1 MPQLEAYFRI
11 GSYDYAAWLD
21 ADRLVSLSSSPKGKT
36 IAVHDLVKGEK
47 NTLFTSPEGIRDLYA
62 APNGDIFFCL
72 DSAGT
77 ENLQV
82 FRLIK
87 GTGEARALTAD
98 PATSHQIGGLLADG
112 KTLII
117 ASNERSKETFDIVG
131 LDIESG
137 ASQIIIQNEDHYN
150 RPVALSPD
158 GRSLLVNK
166 MRGGGDNPLWL
177 VDTAKRTTRPVPSPQ
192 VKASFSSPVWKS
204 DSSGFF
210 CVCDHDSDV
219 SYVAWCSLDGAS
231 LERLYAFHW
240 DIDNIALSPDD
251 RYLAINVNE
260 DGYSRFYMVDLAQDD
275 FVNIPQ
281 PPQGMISP
289 YMPFH
294 WSPGGHKLLFTLTAS
309 SIASSLWLFDLD
321 REWMGNLASPDMAG
335 LSRQDFVEPS
345 LHRFNSFDGLSVPY
359 FLYKPKGKTGPLP
372 VMIEIHGGP
381 EGQSRPG
388 IAYKELLH
396 YMVASGLAVVEPN
409 VRGSTGYGKTYEHL
423 DDVEKRLDSVK
434 DIASLIDDLVAKGIA
449 DPDRIG
455 VMGGSYGGFMT
466 LSAAARMPEK
476 LCCAVCTVGMFN
488 LVTFLENT
496 ADYRRAHREQ
506 EYGSLARHRDILFQV
521 SPVAE
526 VDRIRGP
533 LMIIHGKNDP
543 RVPVSEAYQAK
554 EYLEQRGVRVDLLVY
569 EDEGHGLQK
578 LKNKL
583 DCYPRVMDFINH
595 HMKLAPAR

>member
-1 MPQLEAYFRI
+1 MPKLEAYFRMA
-11 GSYDYAAWLD
+11 SYDYADWLD
-21 ADRLVSLSSSPKGKT
+21 SGQVVSLSSSPEGKT
-36 IAVHDLVKGEK
+36 IARHDLAKGEIIP
-47 NTLFTSPEGIRDLYA
+47 LFSCNEGIRDLYL

-82 FRLIK
+82 FRLVK
-87 GTGEARALTAD
+87 GKGEARALTAD
-98 PATSHQIGGLLADG
+98 PETSHQIGGLLADG
-112 KTLII
+112 KTLIM
-117 ASNERSKETFDIVG
+117 ASNERAKETFDIVG

-137 ASQIIIQNEDHYN
+137 DRRMIVQNDDHYN
-150 RPVALSPD
+150 FPAALSAD
-158 GRSLLVNK
+158 GRYLLVTK
-166 MRGGGDNPLWL
+166 LRGGGDNPLWL
-177 VDTAKRTTRPVPSPQ
+177 VDAVQGSSRPVPDPE

-204 DSSGFF
+204 DNSGFF
-210 CVCDHDSDV
+210 CVCDHDSDFA
-219 SYVAWCSLDGAS
+219 YVAWCDREASRLDK
-231 LERLYAFHW
+231 RYAFNW
-240 DIDNIALSPDD
+240 DVDNIALSFDD

-260 DGYSRFYMVDLAQDD
+260 DGYSRLYLVDLVQGD

-294 WSPGGHKLLFTLTAS
+294 WSPEGYKLLFTVTAS
-309 SIASSLWLFDLD
+309 SIPSSLWLYDLD
-321 REWMGNLASPDMAG
+321 KEWMGRLASPDMAG
-335 LSRQDFVEPS
+335 LSRHDFVEPT
-345 LHRFNSFDGLSVPY
+345 LHRFESFDGLSVPY
-359 FLYKPKGKTGPLP
+359 FLYKPKGATGPMPL
-372 VMIEIHGGP
+372 MIDIHGGP

-409 VRGSTGYGKTYEHL
+409 VRGSTGYGKAYEHL

-449 DPDRIG
+449 DPKRIG
-455 VMGGSYGGFMT
+455 VMGASYGGFMT

-476 LCCAVCTVGMFN
+476 LACAVCTVGMFN

-506 EYGSLARHRDILFQV
+506 EYGSLAKHRDILFHV
-521 SPVAE
+521 SPVAK
-526 VDRIRGP
+526 VDQIKGP

-543 RVPVSEAYQAK
+543 RVPVSEAYQAQA
-554 EYLEQRGVRVDLLVY
+554 YLTERGVHVDLLVY
-569 EDEGHGLQK
+569 EDEGHGLHK

-583 DCYPRVMDFINH
+583 DCYPLVMAFVNR
-595 HMKLAPAR
+595 HMGLDLA

>member
-1 MPQLEAYFRI
+1 MPKLEAYFRMA
-11 GSYDYAAWLD
+11 SYDYADWLD
-21 ADRLVSLSSSPKGKT
+21 SDQVVSLSSSPEGKT
-36 IAVHDLVKGEK
+36 IARHDLEKGEIIP
-47 NTLFTSPEGIRDLYA
+47 LFNCNEGIRDLYL

-82 FRLIK
+82 FRLVQ
-87 GTGEARALTAD
+87 GQGEARALTAD
-98 PATSHQIGGLLADG
+98 PETSHQIGGLLADG
-112 KTLII
+112 KTLVI
-117 ASNERSKETFDIVG
+117 ASNERAKETFDIVG

-137 ASQIIIQNEDHYN
+137 DRRIIIQNDDHYN
-150 RPVALSPD
+150 FPAALSAD
-158 GRSLLVNK
+158 GRFLLVTK
-166 MRGGGDNPLWL
+166 LRGGGDNPLWL
-177 VDTAKRTTRPVPSPQ
+177 VDTAESSIRPVPDPE

-204 DSSGFF
+204 DGSGFF
-210 CVCDHDSDV
+210 CVCDQDSDFA
-219 SYVAWCSLDGAS
+219 YVAWCDREASKLDK
-231 LERLYAFHW
+231 RYAFNW
-240 DIDNIALSPDD
+240 DVDNIALSFDD

-260 DGYSRFYMVDLAQDD
+260 DGYSRLYLIDLDQDT
-275 FVNIPQ
+275 FVNLPQ

-294 WSPGGHKLLFTLTAS
+294 WSPEGYKLLFTVTAS
-309 SIASSLWLFDLD
+309 TIPSSLWLYDLD
-321 REWMGNLASPDMAG
+321 KEWMGRLASPDMAG
-335 LSRQDFVEPS
+335 LSRHDFVEPT
-345 LHRFNSFDGLSVPY
+345 LHRFDSFDGLSVPY
-359 FLYKPKGKTGPLP
+359 FLYKPKGATGPMPL
-372 VMIEIHGGP
+372 MIDIHGGP

-409 VRGSTGYGKTYEHL
+409 VRGSTGYGKAYEHL

-449 DPDRIG
+449 DPKRIG
-455 VMGGSYGGFMT
+455 VMGASYGGFMT

-476 LCCAVCTVGMFN
+476 LACAVCTVGMFN

-506 EYGSLARHRDILFQV
+506 EYGSLAKHRDILFHV
-521 SPVAE
+521 SPVAK
-526 VDRIRGP
+526 VDQIKGP

-543 RVPVSEAYQAK
+543 RVPVSEAYQAQA
-554 EYLEQRGVRVDLLVY
+554 YLTERGVHVDLLVY

-583 DCYPRVMDFINH
+583 DCYPLVMAFVNR
-595 HMKLAPAR
+595 HMGLDLA